1 MRVGRIVR
9 AGGNHRQGADDVGTG
24 AEGAERHRRAGTTH
38 VHHNVRGR
46 RRGGDH
52 LAGFQ
57 TPLLLGSI
65 NDAEVVDTGI
75 RLRGL
80 TGAHEVGNRDRRQKA
95 DDGHDDHDF
104 HQREAEFTMV
114 FERFHFLLFCFSC
127 GRI

>member
-1 MRVGRIVR
+1 MSIRVVIRTLR
-9 AGGNHRQGADDVGTG
+9 NHRQGVDHVGTG
-24 AEGAERHRRAGTTH
+24 AERADRHHRAGSAH
-38 VHHNVRGR
+38 IHHYVRGG
-46 RRGGDH
+46 RRGRH
-52 LAGFQ
+52 QLAGFQ
-57 TPLLLGSI
+57 APLLLGGI